1 MSRPPLEVADL
12 VRAAG
17 EAFIERSRRWIRWKH
32 VKVLR
37 AIARCRTAALGGHID
52 ECTRCGHRAAISYNS
67 CRDRHCPKCQI
78 AARDRWIA
86 ARQRELLP
94 TRYLHVVFTLP
105 HRLAPLVL
113 QNKKVLYSLLFRTSA
128 ETLLEVARDP
138 KHLGAEIGFF
148 SVLHTWS
155 QKLKIHPHVH
165 CVVPAGGLSPGHTRW
180 VRSRDNY
187 FLPKEVLRE
196 VFRGK
201 FVDAL
206 EQAFQ
211 NGQLRFEGDLKLLA
225 QPKIFA
231 AWLRPLFRQ
240 PWVVYLKRPFGGPE
254 YVLQYLGRYTHRVAI
269 SNHRLVSFI
278 DGQVTFR
285 WRDSA
290 DHNRQKLLSLSVD
303 EFLSRFLLHILP
315 KGFVRIRNFGFLA
328 NRKRAALL
336 PLCFQLLGSAQAPQA
351 EQHPSSNEDCPDLW
365 RCPKCGAPMKVMPTS
380 EITVYSSLSGWFKD
394 VARAVSRI
402 NLQTSGWL
410 LRYAINTAGNLR
422 EMPVPLGVQFGREL
436 SILFGKPIS
445 LTPFFVG
452 LVPQPVR
459 LTRMAQ
465 FKESQNWNSNCRHRD
480 NQVFPPRARGEHL
493 HDVGEQKYDGE
504 KPSDHKDTDD
514 YPTSRR
520 VVVNPQDWRFSITH
534 GVRVSSAESLRRGAE
549 NARTYTK
556 II

>member
-1 MSRPPLEVADL
+1 MARPPLEVADL

-17 EAFIERSRRWIRWKH
+17 DAFIERNRHWLRWKH

-37 AIARCRTAALGGHID
+37 AIARCRTAALGGHLD
-52 ECTRCGHRAAISYNS
+52 ACTRCGHRAAISYNS

-113 QNKKVLYSLLFRTSA
+113 QNKKVLYDLLFRTSA
-128 ETLLEVARDP
+128 ETLLEVARNP
-138 KHLGAEIGFF
+138 NRLGAEIGFF

-155 QKLKIHPHVH
+155 QKLNIHPHVH
-165 CVVPAGGLSPGHTRW
+165 CVVPAGGLSSDHTRW

-187 FLPKEVLRE
+187 FLPKKVLRR

-201 FVDAL
+201 FVEAL

-211 NGQLRFEGDLKLLA
+211 NGQLNFYGNLKLLA

-231 AWLRPLFRQ
+231 AWLRPLYRQ

-269 SNHRLVSFI
+269 SNHRLVSFA

-290 DHNRQKLLSLSVD
+290 DQNKQKLWSLPVD
-303 EFLSRFLLHILP
+303 EFLGRFLLHILP

-328 NRKRAALL
+328 NRKRSTLL
-336 PLCFQLLGSAQAPQA
+336 PLCFQLLGSAQQPQA
-351 EQHPSSNEDCPDLW
+351 EPHASSTEDSSASW
-365 RCPKCGAPMKVMPTS
+365 RCPKCGGPMKVI
-380 EITVYSSLSGWFKD
+380 E
-394 VARAVSRI
+394 
-402 NLQTSGWL
+402 
-410 LRYAINTAGNLR
+410 
-422 EMPVPLGVQFGREL
+422 
-436 SILFGKPIS
+436 
-445 LTPFFVG
+445 
-452 LVPQPVR
+452 R
-459 LTRMAQ
+459 LTAAEIQLR
-465 FKESQNWNSNCRHRD
+465 S
-480 NQVFPPRARGEHL
+480 PPQIG
-493 HDVGEQKYDGE
+493 
-504 KPSDHKDTDD
+504 
-514 YPTSRR
+514 
-520 VVVNPQDWRFSITH
+520 VV
-534 GVRVSSAESLRRGAE
+534 A
-549 NARTYTK
+549 
-556 II
+556 